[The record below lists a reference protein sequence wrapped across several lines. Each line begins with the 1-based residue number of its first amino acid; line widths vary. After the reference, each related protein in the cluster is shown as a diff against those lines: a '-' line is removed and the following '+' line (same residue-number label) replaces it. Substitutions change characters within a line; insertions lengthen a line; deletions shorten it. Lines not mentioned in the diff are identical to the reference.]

1 MTHSNSRNSSK
12 KKKRVMLDKKRT
24 IQIVIPLAHKD
35 PNFTLTTST
44 NKAKKTENQYKEPRD
59 EPGRTFHCSVCNTSL
74 KTKSD
79 YEDHILQAHR
89 KNSIRKGSHHNN
101 LSTKEYAKRSK
112 DHDLGTKNKTM
123 NPEKISNHSSLL
135 KAENRFIKARNNKS
149 GPTMSLVNGRQ
160 AKDKSNM
167 AVNNPDCQI
176 AMPPTSGALD
186 IVPHNYCNICK
197 ITLVPDKSHQCPL
210 ILPLSAPHHKR
221 RKLNTA
227 PDIVDIEADDQKIER
242 ALLESL
248 QESQVEVEID
258 PIVSKVSSHTHPA
271 MNDPN
276 NYCRVCHVS
285 HSTQEAYQIHLQTEH
300 HAAFPS
306 SSAKRK
312 AQKVPVSTRPN
323 NLCKYVPIQIRFDP
337 KSSSLSSPTTTQEQM
352 KDANVLPDLDDPN
365 YYCRSCHI
373 TKPNRTSYLIH
384 LCMIHQITSG
394 KRKNDKAPK
403 AKLKY

>member
-1 MTHSNSRNSSK
+1 
-12 KKKRVMLDKKRT
+12 
-24 IQIVIPLAHKD
+24 
-35 PNFTLTTST
+35 
-44 NKAKKTENQYKEPRD
+44 
-59 EPGRTFHCSVCNTSL
+59 
-74 KTKSD
+74 
-79 YEDHILQAHR
+79 
-89 KNSIRKGSHHNN
+89 
-101 LSTKEYAKRSK
+101 
-112 DHDLGTKNKTM
+112 M
-123 NPEKISNHSSLL
+123 NPAKISNHSSLL
-135 KAENRFIKARNNKS
+135 KAENRFIKTRYKHSVYSSSSDNNTRHSNNRS

-167 AVNNPDCQI
+167 AVNNPDCQT

-186 IVPHNYCNICK
+186 TMSHNYCNICK
-197 ITLVPDKSHQCPL
+197 IALVPDKSHRCPL
-210 ILPLSAPHHKR
+210 ILPLSAPLHKR

-227 PDIVDIEADDQKIER
+227 PDMVDIEADDQKIER

-248 QESQVEVEID
+248 QESQVEVEIN

-300 HAAFPS
+300 HVAFPS

-312 AQKVPVSTRPN
+312 AQKAPVSTRPN
-323 NLCKYVPIQIRFDP
+323 NLCKYVPIQIKFDP
-337 KSSSLSSPTTTQEQM
+337 KSPSLSSPTTTQEQM

-394 KRKNDKAPK
+394 KRKNAKAPK